1 MTFQTFRIQERG
13 EKKTAILIFAITI
26 LCLVCTGCLGFST
39 KIVSDTTTFSPD
51 QSVIRVNVTRQGYN
65 FRRPWEQLTSKTH
78 TAIGVII
85 AGPRVLVTASLIADH
100 RYIELEK
107 IDTGEKSRARL
118 EKVDYE
124 GNLALLKPERK
135 TFLKGMQPVQ
145 VTVDAKQGDELQVW
159 QVKPNGTVTP
169 GTGTI
174 TAIEAALYSY
184 RNYFLLYRLNGSL
197 QYRFGNIT
205 MPVVK
210 DGKLAGLVM
219 RYDAKRQT
227 INVLAAPVIKHFLAD
242 ASDGKY
248 MGFPTTDVK
257 IVSTA
262 DPQLRQYANI
272 PDSVGGVY
280 VEGVAQQSAAA
291 KAGLRK
297 GDIIIEI
304 AGYPIDRRGNF
315 EHPIYGKMA
324 LSHLLRCEFHVGDKI
339 KHRLYRAGKL
349 LNIEIIADHRRPEAF
364 LVPPYII
371 DIPPR
376 YYILGGLV
384 LQELS
389 VPYLQTYGK
398 RWSVKAPIHFVYYE
412 KNQDFLENDG
422 RKKIVFLSG
431 VLPNSYTIGYESL
444 SNIEV
449 TRINNQVIARLEDVP
464 RALETPVDGF
474 HKIEFK
480 QRPKMIYLNPMEIPK
495 INEQIKKRYRISVL
509 QNLN

>member
-1 MTFQTFRIQERG
+1 MLEPG
-13 EKKTAILIFAITI
+13 AKKSAILIFVISF
-26 LCLVCTGCLGFST
+26 LCLGHTGCQGFST
-39 KIVSDTTTFSPD
+39 KIVSDPTTFSSN

-65 FRRPWEQLTSKTH
+65 FRRPWEQLPSKTH

-85 AGPRVLVTASLIADH
+85 PGPRVLVTASLIANH

-118 EKVDYE
+118 EEVDYE
-124 GNLALLKPERK
+124 GNLALLRPERK
-135 TFLKGMQPVQ
+135 TFLKRMQPVQ
-145 VTVDAKQGDELQVW
+145 LTEDAKQGDELQVW
-159 QVKPNGTVTP
+159 QVKPNGTVIP

-184 RNYFLLYRLNGSL
+184 RNYFLIYRLNGSL

-257 IVSTA
+257 IASTE
-262 DPQLRQYANI
+262 DPQFRRFANI
-272 PDSVGGVY
+272 PDTAGGVY
-280 VEGVAQQSAAA
+280 VEEVIPRSAAE
-291 KAGLRK
+291 KAGLRQ

-315 EHPIYGKMA
+315 EHPIYGKMG

-339 KHRLYRAGKL
+339 KYRLYRAGRL
-349 LNIEIIADHRRPEAF
+349 LNIEITADHRGPEAF
-364 LVPPYII
+364 LIPPYLI

-389 VPYLQTYGK
+389 VPYLLTYGK
-398 RWSVKAPIHFVYYE
+398 RWTLKAPIHFVYYE
-412 KNQDFLENDG
+412 KNQDFLEITG
-422 RKKIVFLSG
+422 GKKIVFLSG
-431 VLPNSYTIGYESL
+431 VLPTSYTIGYESL
-444 SNIEV
+444 ANIEV
-449 TRINNQVIARLEDVP
+449 VRINNQVIARLEDVN
-464 RALETPVDGF
+464 RALENPVDGF

-480 QRPKMIYLNPMEIPK
+480 QRPKTIYLNPMEIPK
-495 INEQIKKRYRISVL
+495 INEQIKQRYRIPVL

>member
-1 MTFQTFRIQERG
+1 MTFQTFRIQG
-13 EKKTAILIFAITI
+13 PGAKKSAILIFVITI
-26 LCLVCTGCLGFST
+26 LCLGCTGCRGFST
-39 KIVSDTTTFSPD
+39 QIVSATSTFSPD

-65 FRRPWEQLTSKTH
+65 FRRPWEQLASKTH

-85 AGPRVLVTASLIADH
+85 AGPRVLVTASLIANH

-118 EKVDYE
+118 EEVDYE
-124 GNLALLKPERK
+124 GNLALLKPERV

-145 VTVDAKQGDELQVW
+145 LTVDAKQGDELQVW
-159 QVKPNGTVTP
+159 QVKPNGIVTP

-174 TAIEAALYSY
+174 PAIEAALYSY
-184 RNYFLLYRLNGSL
+184 RNYFLTYRLNGSL

-242 ASDGKY
+242 ISDGKY

-257 IVSTA
+257 IVSTE
-262 DPQLRQYANI
+262 DPHLRRYTNI
-272 PDSVGGVY
+272 PDTVGGVY
-280 VEGVAQQSAAA
+280 VEGVTPRSTAA

-304 AGYPIDRRGNF
+304 AGYPIDSRGNF

-324 LSHLLRCEFHVGDKI
+324 LSHLLRCEFHVGDKV

-349 LNIEIIADHRRPEAF
+349 LNIEILADHRRPEAF
-364 LVPPYII
+364 LIPPYII
-371 DIPPR
+371 DVPPR

-389 VPYLQTYGK
+389 VPYLRTYGK
-398 RWSVKAPIHFVYYE
+398 RWTLKAPIHFSYYE
-412 KNQDFLENDG
+412 KNQDFLENDS
-422 RKKIVFLSG
+422 RQKIIFLSG
-431 VLPNSYTIGYESL
+431 VLPTSYTVGYESL

-449 TRINNQVIARLEDVP
+449 IRINNQVVARLEDVH
-464 RALETPVDGF
+464 RALENPVDGF

-480 QRPKMIYLNPMEIPK
+480 QRPKIIYLNPMEIPK
-495 INEQIKKRYRISVL
+495 INEQIKQRYRIPVL

>member
-1 MTFQTFRIQERG
+1 MTFQTFRMQEPG
-13 EKKTAILIFAITI
+13 EKKSAILIFVITI
-26 LCLVCTGCLGFST
+26 LCLVCTGCRGFST

-65 FRRPWEQLTSKTH
+65 FRRPWEQLASRTH

-85 AGPRVLVTASLIADH
+85 AGPRVLVTASLIANH

-107 IDTGEKSRARL
+107 INTGEKSRARL
-118 EKVDYE
+118 EEVDYE

-135 TFLKGMQPVQ
+135 TFLKGMKPVQ
-145 VTVDAKQGDELQVW
+145 LTVDAKQGDALQVW

-184 RNYFLLYRLNGSL
+184 RNYFLTYRLNGSL
-197 QYRFGNIT
+197 QYRFANIT

-248 MGFPTTDVK
+248 TGFPTTDFK
-257 IVSTA
+257 IVSTE
-262 DPQLRQYANI
+262 DPQLRRYANI
-272 PDSVGGVY
+272 PTSMGGVY
-280 VEGVAQQSAAA
+280 VEGVAQRSAAA
-291 KAGLRK
+291 KAGLRQ

-315 EHPIYGKMA
+315 EHPIYGKMG
-324 LSHLLRCEFHVGDKI
+324 LSHLLRCEFQIGDKI

-349 LNIEIIADHRRPEAF
+349 LNIEIIADHRQPEAF

-384 LQELS
+384 FQELS

-398 RWSVKAPIHFVYYE
+398 RWTVKAPIHFVYYE
-412 KNQDFLENDG
+412 KNQDFLKNDG

-431 VLPNSYTIGYESL
+431 VLPTSYTIGYESL

-449 TRINNQVIARLEDVP
+449 TRINDQVITRLEDVQ

-495 INEQIKKRYRISVL
+495 INEQIKKRYRIPVL